1 MNCHKDLIKAEE
13 EVIEEIISNEYSH
26 DGPFENEIITQDI
39 IGQLLYLN
47 NYNIKLFS
55 LIKRDYSDFKNKD
68 YFDKYYCI
76 NSKWMSNFLK
86 LYNYKMIN
94 ILIREFGINTE
105 EKLFQKVKE
114 KEISLYPSYYDE

>member
-1 MNCHKDLIKAEE
+1 
-13 EVIEEIISNEYSH
+13 
-26 DGPFENEIITQDI
+26 
-39 IGQLLYLN
+39 
-47 NYNIKLFS
+47 
-55 LIKRDYSDFKNKD
+55 
-68 YFDKYYCI
+68 
-76 NSKWMSNFLK
+76 MSNFLK